1 MPEPLK
7 VYVPTVIDHFESFR
21 KKLRALDGELDDG
34 TKQEMRQILDQ
45 VYAENSVLI
54 SKDDYEKAK
63 DDPLF
68 LIDLLED
75 LTKTYHRIA
84 GDVLKRN
91 ASR

>member
-84 GDVLKRN
+84 GELLKRN